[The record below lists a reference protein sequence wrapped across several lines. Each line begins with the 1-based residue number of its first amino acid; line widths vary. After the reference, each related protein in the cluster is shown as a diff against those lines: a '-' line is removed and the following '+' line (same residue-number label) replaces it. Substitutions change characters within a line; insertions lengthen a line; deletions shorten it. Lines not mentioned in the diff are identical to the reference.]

1 MKGGKLRAGS
11 RLVWPVP
18 YLARNVSARGL
29 NRRQGI
35 IVLHGRSGSLHVSW
49 RLVGQAPTFFDTF
62 RHLMILYFNSQT
74 GAAQAARARGA
85 LPLVGSLRGP

>member
-1 MKGGKLRAGS
+1 M
-11 RLVWPVP
+11 P

-29 NRRQGI
+29 NRGQGI